1 MTSMFEDL
9 RKKLR
14 ALVASPRVAIVAVG
28 IGVVLNLPSV
38 PTGWYLDD
46 LVHRAQF
53 LEVDPTADSSD
64 MTHRMYDFLSGDPE
78 EVLAFKDLGV
88 LPWWASDHLRIRFWR
103 PLSSFTHVIDY
114 TQWPDSGLLMH
125 AHNVAWLAWLLAWTA
140 ILYRRLIAIP
150 FVAGLAAL
158 LYALDDAHGMP
169 VAFLANR
176 NALVAAS
183 FGVLTLWSH
192 DRFRRDGWKPGAVL
206 SPLAFVAALLAGESG
221 IGIAPY
227 LLGYALFMEP
237 KSGVSRIVSILPHAV
252 LGIVWLA
259 AYRAGGYG
267 TSGSE
272 FYLDPI
278 GQPAA
283 WLSQFLIRAP
293 LLLLGQWLLPPS
305 SFAFAWT
312 PAQTLGVAAFGM
324 LFLVLL
330 FSLLLWPI
338 LREDPA
344 ARFFAAGMLLA
355 VVPITAGFPH
365 DRLLFFVGMGGMALL
380 AMLLVRLFDRDLST
394 WRARLFGWA
403 LIVVH
408 VVIAAPLQLAMSTS
422 VSSQE
427 PIYANPPRSLPDD
440 PRLEA
445 QRLVIVNAPNTFYG
459 QYTLI
464 IRRFDSKPAPR
475 SILMLAPGTT
485 SLTLERSAA
494 HALSIE
500 AKDGWLGSPFDNV
513 YRDSTERFPTNYQ
526 VGLSD
531 VEIRVVALTDDG
543 RPKRVLFTFERELE
557 DDSLRWVRYEDGNY
571 VPFEP
576 PAVGQTDLIE
586 AVPFSLI
593 DPPAERSSESL
604 ETQ

>member
-1 MTSMFEDL
+1 MCGDM
-9 RKKLR
+9 RKLA
-14 ALVASPRVAIVAVG
+14 ALVASPRIAIIAVG
-28 IGVVLNLPSV
+28 VGVVLNLPSV

-46 LVHRAQF
+46 LIHRAQF
-53 LEVDPTADSSD
+53 LEVGPATDSSD
-64 MTHRMYDFLSGDPE
+64 MTHRMFDFLSGEPE
-78 EVLAFKDLGV
+78 EVLTFKDLGV
-88 LPWWASDHLRIRFWR
+88 LPWWAADRLGIRFWR
-103 PLSSFTHVIDY
+103 PISSFTHVIDY
-114 TQWPDSGLLMH
+114 TLWPDSGVLMH
-125 AHNVAWLAWLLAWTA
+125 VHNLAWLACLLAWIA
-140 ILYRRLIAIP
+140 ILYRRLIAVP
-150 FVAGLAAL
+150 LVAGLAAL

-183 FGVLTLWSH
+183 FGVLSLWSH

-206 SPLAFVAALLAGESG
+206 SPLAFSAALLAGESG

-227 LLGYALFMEP
+227 LFGYALFMEP
-237 KSGVSRIVSILPHAV
+237 KSGVPRIVSILPHAV
-252 LGIVWLA
+252 IGIVWLA
-259 AYRAGGYG
+259 AYKAGGYG

-283 WLSQFLIRAP
+283 WFPQFLIRAP
-293 LLLLGQWLLPPS
+293 LLLLGQWFLPPS
-305 SFAFAWT
+305 SLAFAWT
-312 PAQTLGVAAFGM
+312 PAQTLGVAVFGV
-324 LFLVLL
+324 LFLLL
-330 FSLLLWPI
+330 LSLLLRPI
-338 LREDPA
+338 LREDPT
-344 ARFFAAGMLLA
+344 ARFFAIGMLLA

-365 DRLLFFVGMGGMALL
+365 DRLLFFVGIGGMALL
-380 AMLLVRLFDRDLST
+380 AMLLVRLFDRKVST
-394 WRARLFGWA
+394 GMGRLFGWA

-422 VSSQE
+422 ISSQE

-464 IRRFDSKPAPR
+464 VRRFDSKPAPR
-475 SILMLAPGTT
+475 SILMLAPGT
-485 SLTLERSAA
+485 SSFTLERSSE

-513 YRDSTERFPTNYQ
+513 YRDSIERFPNNYQ
-526 VGLSD
+526 VRLSD
-531 VEIRVVALTDDG
+531 VEIRVVALTEDG
-543 RPKRVLFTFERELE
+543 RPKRAHFTFERELE
-557 DDSLRWVRYEDGNY
+557 DDSLRWVRYEDGRY

-576 PAVGQTDLIE
+576 PAVGKTAVIE
-586 AVPFSLI
+586 GVPFSLLS
-593 DPPAERSSESL
+593 PAEASSESL
-604 ETQ
+604 ETD